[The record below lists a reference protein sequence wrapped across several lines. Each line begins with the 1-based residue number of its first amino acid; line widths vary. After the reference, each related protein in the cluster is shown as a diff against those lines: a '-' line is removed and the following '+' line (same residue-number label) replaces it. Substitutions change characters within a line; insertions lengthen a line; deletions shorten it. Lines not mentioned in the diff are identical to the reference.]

1 MTPAGEKPDSSRPRW
16 LAVLLATVIMLF
28 SYGMILFAFVAESES
43 VFAGG
48 VLGIGLG
55 LVPVVFAAC
64 GFVSRSEHALKRGL
78 IATGIWAVIVI
89 PIGIVDLPTG
99 LVAGFGG
106 GGIVALDG
114 GQHRSARARVLAVVA
129 AAIYTFALQQ
139 ASPEAGLFGGAPL
152 PFLAIAVAD
161 VWAERRAG
169 EDQA

>member
-1 MTPAGEKPDSSRPRW
+1 MTPPSQKQDSRRPRW

-28 SYGMILFAFVAESES
+28 SYGMILFAFVAGSES

-64 GFVSRSEHALKRGL
+64 GFVSRGAHVLRRALL
-78 IATGIWAVIVI
+78 ATGIWSVVAI

-106 GGIVALDG
+106 GGIVSLDG
-114 GQHRSARARVLAVVA
+114 GRHHLWQARVIAVVA
-129 AAIYTFALQQ
+129 AAVYTFALQLV
-139 ASPEAGLFGGAPL
+139 SPEAGVFGGAPL

-161 VWAERRAG
+161 IWAERRAG